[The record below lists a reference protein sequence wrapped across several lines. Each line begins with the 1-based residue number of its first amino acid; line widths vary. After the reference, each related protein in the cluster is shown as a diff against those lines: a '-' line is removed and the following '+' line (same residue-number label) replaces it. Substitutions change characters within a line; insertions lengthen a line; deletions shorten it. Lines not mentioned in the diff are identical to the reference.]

1 MENAELWISRGIL
14 YEIYIRSFFDR
25 SGDGVGDFRGILE
38 RIDYIVRLGVKGIL
52 LNCPFQS
59 FAGNS
64 RHPLTDWM
72 RPDGSLG
79 TLSELLLVVEAAHEK
94 GLKVLASLPINATSD
109 RHTWFLESR
118 DRSSRYLRKSFFWS
132 NRLKLPTSP
141 DQEVPEISN
150 WAKDEETGQY
160 YWYQDHK
167 DEPAINYGDPEIC
180 EEIRRAFEHWF
191 TLGFDGFRLAGAGRL
206 HRLGKEGIELVTDPF
221 RQLQGILAPLR
232 NSFPDR
238 LFLFEAGS
246 SPRGALSRDSRLFYH
261 FNGFFPSVI
270 RAVKEENKAP
280 LEQALCSDE
289 FAAHARRELPVRW
302 TLDLR
307 ERSEE
312 TFEKFLEDD
321 GEGAIFPLDD
331 NPPQDRPVLARVA
344 RIMDNGRR
352 RLQLAASLFF
362 TFPGIPVLYYGD
374 EIGMGDH
381 PHLPGRNPVR
391 TPMQWSSDRNAGF
404 SKADPEELY
413 NPVIDD
419 PLYSYTMVNVE
430 SQERFVDSHLW
441 NFRRM
446 IDVRNRQPALWGEG
460 EFRVVGTTHP
470 AIFAFVRRTGDETCL
485 IVHNLSKS
493 SVFGELDLSRYA
505 SLVPRELFGGA
516 IFPKIPRHPYLV
528 TMTPYSF
535 IWFELRPERKTA
547 RPKAAEVAP

>member
-38 RIDYIVRLGVKGIL
+38 RMDYIVRLGVKGIL

-59 FAGNS
+59 FEGNN

-72 RPDGSLG
+72 RPDASLG
-79 TLSELLLVVEAAHEK
+79 TLSELLLVLEAAHEK

-109 RHTWFLESR
+109 RHLWFLESR
-118 DRSSRYLRKSFFWS
+118 DRSSRSLRKSFFWS
-132 NRLKLPTSP
+132 NRLKLPSSLE
-141 DQEVPEISN
+141 QEIPEISN
-150 WAKDEETGQY
+150 WAQDEETGQY

-180 EEIRRAFEHWF
+180 EEIRGAFEHWF

-206 HRLGKEGIELVTDPF
+206 HRLGKEGVELVTDPF
-221 RQLQGILAPLR
+221 RQLQGILSPLEH
-232 NSFPDR
+232 SFPDR
-238 LFLFEAGS
+238 IFLFETGS
-246 SPRGALSRDSRLFYH
+246 APHGANIKDPRLFYH
-261 FNGFFPSVI
+261 FNGFFPAVI
-270 RAVKEENKAP
+270 RAVKEENKGP
-280 LEQALCSDE
+280 LDHALSSEE
-289 FAAHARRELPVRW
+289 FVSHRRKELPIRW

-321 GEGAIFPLDD
+321 EESDVFSSAGT
-331 NPPQDRPVLARVA
+331 PPKERQILARVA
-344 RIMDNGRR
+344 RIMENGRR
-352 RLQLAASLFF
+352 RLQLAASLFL

-441 NFRRM
+441 NVRRM
-446 IDVRNRQPALWGEG
+446 IDVRNRQPALAGLG
-460 EFRVVGTTHP
+460 EFRLVETSHP
-470 AIFAFVRRTGDETCL
+470 AIFAFVRRKGEETCL
-485 IVHNLSKS
+485 LVHNLSKTS
-493 SVFGELDLSRYA
+493 AFGELDLERYA

-516 IFPKIPRHPYLV
+516 IFPRIPRHPYLV

-535 IWFELRPERKTA
+535 IWFELRPAEKKA
-547 RPKAAEVAP
+547 RTKAKAGVL